1 MKVFSAIFFFFNLIL
16 FIVFN
21 ILTIARYVIFPD
33 IWPLMLRHPVQSLY
47 MGCYP
52 MGAATLINIGA
63 GLLYEEWHW
72 GKRAFLYVLWG
83 FWWVDVAISFLCAFA
98 MVHIMYVLWV
108 HPRPYSTL
116 MSFLGK
122 LVTSTR

>member
-47 MGCYP
+47 VGCYP

-98 MVHIMYVLWV
+98 MVHIMYVL
-108 HPRPYSTL
+108 
-116 MSFLGK
+116 
-122 LVTSTR
+122 